1 MHKNLFAN
9 KVFSGKYLL
18 KEEIAV
24 SPIFHV
30 YKAVHQFLHK
40 DVIVKILRI
49 DLIRDQKDV
58 QILKEIAGE
67 ILEQIRHITALESHP
82 NINWI
87 LDIDKEMEGKIFYFV
102 VDYLEEDLRSLV
114 KKKGKLS
121 LEDALRITEDILNA
135 LVYAHGHGIAHK
147 NLKPEN
153 IRFKD
158 GNVVITDFGLG
169 HIAQKAIR
177 RLKLSGF
184 LSAPVYISPRVL
196 RGLDITPYEADLYSV
211 GALLYYM
218 LTGKPPYDE
227 EDIARTHAEKLS
239 NKLELPRY
247 INQNIPEKVERFIL
261 KALEME
267 DETFNSASE
276 MLEELYL
283 AFSEVQNFLPYIITE
298 IRNGKRIKREVYIN
312 ETFDAKIT
320 EIQVPIFI
328 ASGSEG
334 EINIKFNNLCDY
346 VIDITVNP
354 QVKFDGGYKSNKR
367 EFVLK
372 LTTPKDY
379 YGTINI
385 KVQVKDKLSNHLIK
399 QPIEIPILVLPTED
413 IEKEVTFNA

>member
-1 MHKNLFAN
+1 MHKNLFTN
-9 KVFSGKYLL
+9 KIFSGKYLL

-24 SPIFHV
+24 SPIFYV
-30 YKAVHQFLHK
+30 YKAVHQFLNK
-40 DVIVKILRI
+40 EVVVKILRI

-67 ILEQIRHITALESHP
+67 ILEQLRHVAALESHP

-87 LDIDKEMEGKIFYFV
+87 LDIDKEMDGKILYFV
-102 VDYLEEDLRSLV
+102 VDYLEEDLRSLI

-121 LEDALRITEDILNA
+121 LEDALHITEDILNA
-135 LVYAHGHGIAHK
+135 LVYAHNHGIAHK

-153 IRFKD
+153 VRFKD

-169 HIAQKAIR
+169 YIAQKAIR

-184 LSAPVYISPRVL
+184 LNAPVYTSPRVL
-196 RGLDITPYEADLYSV
+196 RGLDITSYEADLYSV

-227 EDIARTHAEKLS
+227 EDVAKTHAEKLS
-239 NKLELPRY
+239 SRLELPRY
-247 INQNIPEKVERFIL
+247 INPNIPEKVQKFIL

-267 DETFNSASE
+267 DEVFNSASE

-283 AFSEVQNFLPYIITE
+283 AFSEVQNFLPYIVTE
-298 IRNGKRIKREVYIN
+298 TRNGKRIKREVYIN

-320 EIQVPIFI
+320 EIEVPIFVS
-328 ASGSEG
+328 SGSEG
-334 EINIKFNNLCDY
+334 EVNIKFNNPCDY
-346 VIDITVNP
+346 FIDVVISP
-354 QVKFDGGYKSNKR
+354 QTKFEGGYKSNRR
-367 EFVLK
+367 EFVIK
-372 LTTPKDY
+372 FITPKDY

-385 KVQVKDKLSNHLIK
+385 KIQVKDKLSNHLIK
-399 QPIEIPILVLPTED
+399 QPIEIPILILPTEN
-413 IEKEVTFNA
+413 IEKEVSFNA